1 MKKKIMTDNSYLPVS
16 WDFREILAE
25 AKTAGKSSKIHYFD
39 ESLNIYADEGAI
51 KEIME
56 IKGEGEFLVLN
67 SGNSIRLDRIITLY
81 GIPGPAFDTYDGFAN
96 ACLDCTGGY
105 EL

>member
-1 MKKKIMTDNSYLPVS
+1 MTDNSYLPVS

-25 AKTAGKSSKIHYFD
+25 SKAAGKSSKIHYFD
-39 ESLNIYADEGAI
+39 ATLNIYADEGAI
-51 KEIME
+51 KEIIE
-56 IKGEGEFLVLN
+56 IKDEGEFLILE

-81 GIPGPAFDTYDGFAN
+81 GIPGPAFDIYDSFAN